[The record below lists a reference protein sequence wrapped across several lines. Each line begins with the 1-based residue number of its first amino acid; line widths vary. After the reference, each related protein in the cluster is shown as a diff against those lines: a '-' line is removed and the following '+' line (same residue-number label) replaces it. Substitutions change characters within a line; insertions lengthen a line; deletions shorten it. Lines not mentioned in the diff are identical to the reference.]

1 MRPVIY
7 MLDTNILVNWFYSR
21 TPDFEGSLLTPWQ
34 CQYISDIRD
43 FCEQNENDIYIPDL
57 VWCEFLSVILHKEME
72 LCADLDGLNQWFR
85 DREII
90 IQQLELAIDGN
101 PRLHRFLWAGTM
113 SPYVDAEVLVRDPE
127 LIDDNLYPCCD
138 HFFDYLD
145 KYVII
150 CKQATDKNNTHG
162 MSPTPP
168 KILLGNALELLCRC
182 NPLDMPEQIQRW
194 VSVFAA
200 IQAPDWG
207 HELALSVLLEKLFN
221 ERRNFERPTY
231 LTNTRHLAEA
241 YLALSESGDHFRRP
255 RVGYARAQV
264 MNLLSDIAY
273 FQKDEDGERE
283 ALSWANRCLEINP
296 GDRFALAQKRFIQ
309 ERQTVQEQIRRF
321 EHDTNAAIAGIV
333 GTMDMIMNDR
343 NTDQPNLFEK
353 LNIIRLDL
361 NRIQTVN
368 RFVSDKQPTFQE
380 VDPVDPIREISKKY
394 QKVASVSVI
403 STTENVDQKWDTDI
417 DYLCLALDNLL
428 KNAVEAFERR
438 RIPLSER
445 RIDIE
450 INLKARSITVTDNAG
465 GVDPTV
471 QSRIFEPYTSTKG
484 IKQKTGLGLS
494 QARMAIEDRLE
505 GQLQLA
511 VEQPPDGARFEIYLI
526 KQGDV

>member
-1 MRPVIY
+1 
-7 MLDTNILVNWFYSR
+7 
-21 TPDFEGSLLTPWQ
+21 
-34 CQYISDIRD
+34 
-43 FCEQNENDIYIPDL
+43 
-57 VWCEFLSVILHKEME
+57 
-72 LCADLDGLNQWFR
+72 
-85 DREII
+85 
-90 IQQLELAIDGN
+90 
-101 PRLHRFLWAGTM
+101 
-113 SPYVDAEVLVRDPE
+113 
-127 LIDDNLYPCCD
+127 
-138 HFFDYLD
+138 
-145 KYVII
+145 
-150 CKQATDKNNTHG
+150 
-162 MSPTPP
+162 
-168 KILLGNALELLCRC
+168 
-182 NPLDMPEQIQRW
+182 
-194 VSVFAA
+194 
-200 IQAPDWG
+200 
-207 HELALSVLLEKLFN
+207 
-221 ERRNFERPTY
+221 
-231 LTNTRHLAEA
+231 
-241 YLALSESGDHFRRP
+241 
-255 RVGYARAQV
+255 
-264 MNLLSDIAY
+264 
-273 FQKDEDGERE
+273 
-283 ALSWANRCLEINP
+283 
-296 GDRFALAQKRFIQ
+296 
-309 ERQTVQEQIRRF
+309 
-321 EHDTNAAIAGIV
+321 
-333 GTMDMIMNDR
+333 MNDR

-368 RFVSDKQPTFQE
+368 RFVSNKQPTFQE

-450 INLKARSITVTDNAG
+450 IDLTARRITVTDNAG

>member
-1 MRPVIY
+1 M
-7 MLDTNILVNWFYSR
+7 
-21 TPDFEGSLLTPWQ
+21 
-34 CQYISDIRD
+34 
-43 FCEQNENDIYIPDL
+43 
-57 VWCEFLSVILHKEME
+57 
-72 LCADLDGLNQWFR
+72 
-85 DREII
+85 
-90 IQQLELAIDGN
+90 
-101 PRLHRFLWAGTM
+101 
-113 SPYVDAEVLVRDPE
+113 
-127 LIDDNLYPCCD
+127 
-138 HFFDYLD
+138 
-145 KYVII
+145 
-150 CKQATDKNNTHG
+150 
-162 MSPTPP
+162 
-168 KILLGNALELLCRC
+168 
-182 NPLDMPEQIQRW
+182 
-194 VSVFAA
+194 
-200 IQAPDWG
+200 
-207 HELALSVLLEKLFN
+207 
-221 ERRNFERPTY
+221 
-231 LTNTRHLAEA
+231 
-241 YLALSESGDHFRRP
+241 SESGDALVPANFRRP

-273 FQKDEDGERE
+273 FQKDEDGEKE

-450 INLKARSITVTDNAG
+450 INLTARSITVTDNAG

-471 QSRIFEPYTSTKG
+471 KSRIFEPYTSTKG